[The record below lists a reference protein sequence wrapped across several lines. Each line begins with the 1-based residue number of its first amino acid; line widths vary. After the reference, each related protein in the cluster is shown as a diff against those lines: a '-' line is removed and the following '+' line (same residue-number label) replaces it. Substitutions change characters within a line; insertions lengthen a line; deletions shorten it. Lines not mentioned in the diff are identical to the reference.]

1 MFGSPDSPD
10 TFTDD
15 ADQRSGA
22 NDSYRPPAGSEGSSR
37 FISSRFPVATLR
49 AELLEVQKTEVGR
62 KYASVDRR
70 ALDPP
75 PVVQLKL
82 FYVNDAGTDAETE
95 QEANYDDL
103 RGAGLVC
110 CVDLLQV
117 PHTMP
122 VTTASAI
129 EMWRESVPPVTFP
142 HTDEYMDQ
150 KCSLASSWDH
160 SRYQEHVSCT
170 CGDLSCYVTH
180 RETAD
185 GVLANVGSH
194 FAIADLQC
202 VNVLVGEMFVQSI
215 TMEHEGK
222 TALIFP
228 FANLAVKMEGNFIL
242 RYRVFDLFSQ
252 HGEEGPTIMASCYGV
267 QFRVYSTKDFPGLRA
282 STELTKSL
290 ARYGVS
296 LNVRHTQRIR
306 KQNQDRSPTGLSIDL
321 QQMWQGIQS
330 RK

>member
-1 MFGSPDSPD
+1 M
-10 TFTDD
+10 
-15 ADQRSGA
+15 
-22 NDSYRPPAGSEGSSR
+22 
-37 FISSRFPVATLR
+37 SSRFPVANLR

-62 KYASVDRR
+62 KFASVDRR

-75 PVVQLKL
+75 PVIQLKL
-82 FYVNDAGTDAETE
+82 YYVNDAGTDAETE

-103 RGAGLVC
+103 QGAGLVC

-122 VTTASAI
+122 VATAN
-129 EMWRESVPPVTFP
+129 
-142 HTDEYMDQ
+142 
-150 KCSLASSWDH
+150 
-160 SRYQEHVSCT
+160 
-170 CGDLSCYVTH
+170 LSCYVTH

-252 HGEEGPTIMASCYGV
+252 HGEEGPPIMASCYGV

-306 KQNQDRSPTGLSIDL
+306 KKTQDRSPTGQSIDL